1 VFGLTK
7 QGWYQRIKREHKRM
21 ERNRTVLT
29 IVERIRKKHPRAGTC
44 KLMIYMHAELKQ
56 ANLKI
61 GRDALNQLLRE
72 NNLLVKKTKRFHITT
87 NSRHYFY
94 KSPNLLKDTEIAH
107 SEQAIVSDITYLK
120 TDAGHAYLALA
131 TDPYSK
137 KIMGYSVDDNM
148 RVDLVKN
155 ALKMASKNMIFGHDT
170 VIHHSDRGIQYC
182 CDDYSK
188 LAEKLNFKLSTTQQ
202 YDPYENA
209 VAERINE
216 TLKYEYGLNRRV
228 PNLPILKKILKQTVD
243 IYNNERIH
251 WSLGLKT
258 PEEVHKNYNLLP
270 YKSYS
275 KKNVVSLP
283 ASGEKETGSAGMQ
296 HFDRLNDRPSAIP

>member
-1 VFGLTK
+1 MFGLTK
-7 QGWYQRIKREHKRM
+7 QGYHSRIKRENRKS
-21 ERNRTVLT
+21 ERNET
-29 IVERIRKKHPRAGTC
+29 ILAMVREVRKTHPRAGTR
-44 KLMIYMHAELKQ
+44 KLMVYLGDELKR
-56 ANLKI
+56 ANIKI
-61 GRDALNQLLRE
+61 GRNTLNTVLRE

-87 NSRHYFY
+87 DSKHYFY
-94 KSPNLLKDTEIAH
+94 KSPNLLKDTEITH

-137 KIMGYSVDDNM
+137 KIMGYAVDDNM
-148 RVDLVKN
+148 RVDLVKK
-155 ALKMASKNMIFGHDT
+155 ALKMAHRNMIFQHDK

-182 CDDYSK
+182 CPDYSE
-188 LAEKLNFKLSTTQQ
+188 LAEKMNFTLSTTQQ

-216 TLKYEYGLNRRV
+216 TLKLEYGLNKQA
-228 PNLPILKKILKQTVD
+228 PNLQILKKAIKQTVH
-243 IYNNERIH
+243 IYNTERVH

-258 PEEVHKNYNLLP
+258 PQEVHRSYNSLK

-275 KKNVVSLP
+275 KKT
-283 ASGEKETGSAGMQ
+283 A
-296 HFDRLNDRPSAIP
+296 